1 MRAWRFSRM
10 VLGLQLALLTAVA
23 VILLTTAFM
32 GAQQALEEDVR
43 QDHARDQR
51 VLESLVESELR
62 NIRRYSLGL
71 VKLESLSRA
80 LSDGDASAV
89 TAVLESLEDENEAQ
103 HIDAMVVETDDEAF
117 VSTSVSLLGTPLPL
131 EALSRRAVPLSTW
144 TTVNARVEGR
154 HYSLLRLTR
163 PILEPSLGR
172 VVGRLHV
179 FVQLND
185 NFWITNALQMLFG
198 ARATVLSHDGTV
210 LDALAEG
217 ADQLD
222 ALEVMDRVDEP
233 VVTTPQGVVREHV
246 LQVGN
251 SDRYRV
257 RSLLPNDSFAA
268 LHDTYLSSIL
278 YATVL
283 VVGLG
288 IALMLVLRRLSTRAL
303 DNLVS
308 YAEQVPQSG
317 VPRPFQGGRFVEFNR
332 VGQAFEAML
341 TRIRERDKYL
351 SGILEHSPD
360 LVFVKD
366 LENRYRLVNERYAW
380 AVHSTPEA
388 LLRSRAEETLDEGV
402 LALASESD
410 EQLLRDL
417 APVKYKTD
425 LHTPDGLHR
434 YLVTKFPIYDDRGR
448 PYLVGGIATD
458 ITGITQAREQLQLA
472 HQVFAETSEAIVVLD
487 DDHRTLLANRAFGEM
502 SGHDESCA
510 TAAIRDFLLGHPE
523 VTYHLARGHRWQGQ
537 CDLQQSGGGSLPV
550 LVSVT
555 SLPLTDGERRHVLLF
570 SDITSL
576 KVAEQR
582 LERLAWYDPLTG
594 LANRSLFTLQ
604 LDEALQGEASDKT
617 AVVFIDLDHFKDIND
632 THGHSVGDELLCQV
646 AARLRSCV
654 QARDTVARFGG
665 DEFIILLR
673 GIGQEG
679 QAMAIARRILRAL
692 SEPYDLGMVS
702 CYSTASLG
710 VTLAAR
716 HGCSLEALVRNADQ
730 AMYEA
735 KSLGRQKVVLFEPSI
750 DERHQLRLRY
760 EAGLREAID
769 NGELYVLFQP
779 RFDITGQRVVG
790 AEALVRWQSEEYGL
804 VPPSTFI
811 PIAENS
817 RLIVDIGRLVL
828 DEACR
833 QAARWAEAGY
843 SIPVSVNLSPRQL
856 HEGELIRDI
865 QAAIRQAG
873 LPPRLLE
880 LEITETH
887 LMDSVDQVLP
897 VLHQV
902 RAMGLGLAIDDFGTG
917 YSSLTYL
924 KRLPIEILKI
934 DRSFISD
941 VPGDVDDEILV
952 GAIISMS
959 HSLNFRVVAEGVET
973 EAQRAFLED
982 LGCDEVQGFLLGRP
996 ESAGKLLGKLRR
1008 CDATASS

>member
-10 VLGLQLALLTAVA
+10 VLVLQLALLTMVA
-23 VILLTTAFM
+23 IILLTTAYM
-32 GAQQALEEDVR
+32 GAQQALEQGTR
-43 QDHARDQR
+43 QAHARDQR
-51 VLESLVESELR
+51 VLQSLVESELR

-71 VKLESLSRA
+71 VELDSLSRA
-80 LSDGDASAV
+80 LSEGDGSAV
-89 TAVLESLEDENEAQ
+89 SAVLESLQGDNEAQ
-103 HIDAMVVETDDEAF
+103 HIDALVVETDDEAF

-131 EALSRRAVPLSTW
+131 AALSRQSAPLSTW

-163 PILEPSLGR
+163 PILEPSLGQ

-185 NFWITNALQMLFG
+185 NFWITNALQTLFG
-198 ARATVLSHDGTV
+198 ARATVLSHDDAV
-210 LDALAEG
+210 LDALARNPS
-217 ADQLD
+217 QLD
-222 ALEVMDRVDEP
+222 ALEVLDGADGP

-257 RSLLPNDSFAA
+257 RSLLPGDSFAA
-268 LHDTYLSSIL
+268 LRDTYLSSIF

-283 VVGLG
+283 VLG
-288 IALMLVLRRLSTRAL
+288 FGIVLMLVLRRLTTRAL
-303 DNLVS
+303 DNLVR
-308 YAEQVPQSG
+308 YAEQVPLSG
-317 VPRPFQGGRFVEFNR
+317 VPTPFEGGRFLEFNR
-332 VGQAFEAML
+332 VGKAFEAML

-351 SGILEHSPD
+351 SGILKHSPD

-380 AVHSTPEA
+380 AVHSTPDA
-388 LLRSRAEETLDEGV
+388 LLRTRAEETLDEEV
-402 LALASESD
+402 VALATESD
-410 EQLLRDL
+410 QQLLHEL
-417 APVKYKTD
+417 VPVKYKTD

-434 YLVTKFPIYDDRGR
+434 YLVTKFPIYDDQGR

-458 ITGITQAREQLQLA
+458 ITGVTQAREQLHLA

-487 DDHRTLLANRAFGEM
+487 DDHRTLLSNRAFGEM
-502 SGHDESCA
+502 SGHDESRA

-523 VTYHLARGHRWQGQ
+523 VTYHLSRGDRWQGQ
-537 CDLQQSGGGSLPV
+537 CDLQQSGGSSLPV

-555 SLPLTDGERRHVLLF
+555 SLPPTEGERHHVLLF
-570 SDITSL
+570 SDISSL

-594 LANRSLFTLQ
+594 LANRSLFTLK
-604 LDEALQGEASDKT
+604 LDEALQGEASTET
-617 AVVFIDLDHFKDIND
+617 AVIFIDIDHFKDIND
-632 THGHSVGDELLCQV
+632 THGHSLGDELLCQV
-646 AARLRSCV
+646 ADRLRHCV
-654 QARDTVARFGG
+654 QSRDTVARFGG

-679 QAMAIARRILRAL
+679 QAMAIARRILRNL
-692 SEPYDLGMVS
+692 SEPYELGVAS
-702 CYSTASLG
+702 CHSTASLG
-710 VTLAAR
+710 ITLASR
-716 HGCSLEALVRNADQ
+716 HGCSVEALIRNADQ

-735 KSLGRQKVVLFEPSI
+735 KSLGRQKVVLFDPSI

-760 EAGLREAID
+760 EAGLRKAID

-779 RFDITGQRVVG
+779 RFEITGQRVVG
-790 AEALVRWQSEEYGL
+790 AEALVRWQSEEHGP

-828 DEACR
+828 EEACH
-833 QAARWAEAGY
+833 QAAQWAEAGY
-843 SIPVSVNLSPRQL
+843 PVPVSVNLSPRQL

-865 QAAIRQAG
+865 QGAIQQAG

-887 LMDSVDQVLP
+887 LMDNVDQVLP
-897 VLHQV
+897 VLHQI

-934 DRSFISD
+934 DRSFIAD
-941 VPGDVDDEILV
+941 VPGDVDDEILL

-973 EAQRAFLED
+973 EAQRDFLEG

-996 ESAGKLLGKLRR
+996 ESPGRLLGRLRR
-1008 CDATASS
+1008 CDATASP